1 MKKFEN
7 EIWTEKPRKLTFLE
21 EIKERLRRFL
31 GNPDVISVEE
41 RYELESCRTLTY
53 DSVVSWL
60 MANKPAMF
68 DGALLYRFKS
78 EKNEIFPIVVSIVYI
93 VNDQPMLGKDYLK
106 KIIHCAYMDDDLDA
120 LFNGKE
126 SVIVK

>member
-1 MKKFEN
+1 M
-7 EIWTEKPRKLTFLE
+7 
-21 EIKERLRRFL
+21 
-31 GNPDVISVEE
+31 ISVEE